1 MDEAGVG
8 MIEYGI
14 KVKLGILPDDIEAEP
29 ISLYNI
35 VHDIGDIPFRSSIL
49 QLLTDLFAITITK
62 KRTLN
67 GNID

>member
-1 MDEAGVG
+1 

-35 VHDIGDIPFRSSIL
+35 VHSIGDIPCRASIL
-49 QLLTDLFAITITK
+49 NILAELFSAILSRPG
-62 KRTLN
+62 KR
-67 GNID
+67 I

>member
-1 MDEAGVG
+1 

-35 VHDIGDIPFRSSIL
+35 VHSIGDIPCRAPIL
-49 QLLTDLFAITITK
+49 QLLADLFAAILSRPG
-62 KRTLN
+62 KR
-67 GNID
+67 I

>member
-35 VHDIGDIPFRSSIL
+35 VHDIGDIPYRSSIL
-49 QLLTDLFAITITK
+49 QLLAALFAATLSRPE
-62 KRTLN
+62 KR
-67 GNID
+67 I

>member
-1 MDEAGVG
+1 

-35 VHDIGDIPFRSSIL
+35 VHNIGNIPYRASIL
-49 QLLTDLFAITITK
+49 QLLAALFAMTLSQPG
-62 KRTLN
+62 KR
-67 GNID
+67 I

>member
-1 MDEAGVG
+1 

-35 VHDIGDIPFRSSIL
+35 VHSIGDIPCRVSIL
-49 QLLTDLFAITITK
+49 SVLTDLFAAILSRPG
-62 KRTLN
+62 KR
-67 GNID
+67 I

>member
-1 MDEAGVG
+1 

-35 VHDIGDIPFRSSIL
+35 VHDIGDIPCRMSIL
-49 QLLTDLFAITITK
+49 QLLTELFSAILSQPG
-62 KRTLN
+62 KR
-67 GNID
+67 I